1 MSLARSYAPD
11 ARGIRGMAPNHC
23 YALMTDLTKESYD
36 GVEMYGKLAIHGTG
50 CYWTVGSRA
59 EPVKF
64 SGTARD
70 ENYISGSVSFTDSA
84 ADLQIRSQMEKSD
97 GTVRFMGRYMFRD
110 PWRQSYLRRDD

>member
-1 MSLARSYAPD
+1 
-11 ARGIRGMAPNHC
+11 
-23 YALMTDLTKESYD
+23 MTDLTEESYD

-59 EPVKF
+59 GPVKF
-64 SGTARD
+64 TRTRAA
-70 ENYISGSVSFTDSA
+70 ENYISSSVSFTDSA

-97 GTVRFMGRYMFRD
+97 GTVRFMGRYWFRD

>member
-1 MSLARSYAPD
+1 
-11 ARGIRGMAPNHC
+11 MAPNHC
-23 YALMTDLTKESYD
+23 YALMTDLTAEACD

-59 EPVKF
+59 DPVKF
-64 SGTARD
+64 AGTARN
-70 ENYISGSVSFTDSA
+70 ENYISSSVSFTDSA